1 MESILDI
8 ESLGDVRVQRIVGQ
22 LILSRHE
29 DPACKSGKFD
39 ISGKFLEDFRVLGGK
54 GVQIEHGCGQFVVE
68 CHGECRLEVGRR
80 YLSVLDFL
88 LVDISA
94 RPVEVAVSEESG
106 DDMLA
111 GILVLVCH
119 IRIEEERLALHDILL
134 IVFRIDCRPVKRL
147 A

>member
-8 ESLGDVRVQRIVGQ
+8 ESLGDIRVQRIGIQ
-22 LILSRHE
+22 LILSGHE
-29 DPACKSGKFD
+29 DPAGKAGRFDIFGKF
-39 ISGKFLEDFRVLGGK
+39 IEDFRALGGK
-54 GVQIEHGCGQFVVE
+54 GIQIGPGCGQLVVE
-68 CHGECRLEVGRR
+68 CHRECRLEVGRH
-80 YLSVLDFL
+80 YLSDLDFL

-94 RPVEVAVSEESG
+94 RPVEVAVTEESG

-111 GILVLVCH
+111 VILALVCH
-119 IRIEEERLALHDILL
+119 IRIEEEWLALHDILL